1 MKKNEA
7 GQSMIEFIFT
17 FAFTVA
23 IIFLFAAQGY
33 NLVTGYLVHYAT
45 YMSSRS
51 YLTADSMGSNIQDP
65 SQQSAKDTYARYK
78 LDLLDIPGE
87 PQFKSFTQARSQS
100 ANGLYV
106 GTTVQYE
113 KPFSY
118 INLIGGGTT
127 VKYLSESFLGKEPS
141 RMSCW
146 NRTCFAITGSD
157 GLCDGGSSANQLNI
171 TVDDNGC

>member
-51 YLTADSMGSNIQDP
+51 YLTADSMGGAIDEDP
-65 SQQSAKDTYARYK
+65 RGAAKATYARYK

-87 PQFKSFTQARSQS
+87 PQFRSFTQDRSQS

-127 VKYLSESFLGKEPS
+127 VKYLSESFLGKEPT

-146 NRTCFAITGSD
+146 NRTCFAITGSEQSC
-157 GLCDGGSSANQLNI
+157 GGGSEANSLNI